1 MLLEELRKTVCAQN
15 KALVDNGL
23 VLWTSGNVSA
33 RDPETNYVVIKPSGV
48 LFDKLTP
55 EKMVV
60 VDLHGKV
67 IEGDLTPSV
76 DTASHLYVYRLRDD
90 VHGIVH
96 THSPY
101 ATSFAI
107 TGEPLHI
114 YTTTSAAVFG
124 GTIPISQFAVI
135 GEEEIGQEI
144 VEKIGESE
152 AILIRNHGIFTI
164 GKTSEKALKNA
175 VVLEETAQSVHYAML
190 RTKIEPLSEE
200 VVERG
205 YRIYHD
211 TYGQKKSTV

>member
-1 MLLEELRKTVCAQN
+1 MLLEELRKTVSAQN

-48 LFDKLTP
+48 LFDDLTP

-60 VDLHGKV
+60 VDLHGNV
-67 IEGDLTPSV
+67 IDGELKPSV
-76 DTASHLYVYRLRDD
+76 DTASHLYVYRHRDD

-124 GTIPISQFAVI
+124 GTIPISDFAVI

-144 VEKIGESE
+144 VEKIGKSE
-152 AILIRNHGIFTI
+152 AILIRSHGVFTI
-164 GKTSEKALKNA
+164 GKTSGKALKNA
-175 VVLEETAQSVHYAML
+175 VILEETAQSVHYAKL
-190 RTKIEPLSEE
+190 RTRIEPLSDE

-211 TYGQKKSTV
+211 TYGQKKATV